1 MRAIDIINFI
11 NEDKF
16 SKYTVKQ
23 IYDELGKDDFI
34 EYIEAIATKVVRS
47 LNTVTKFNKAKPE
60 ISYAADDLHVYYKQ
74 KTVINNLELIESLII
89 YAFDS
94 RDSLYI
100 EYCFKD
106 EKGSIDQSF
115 NPWYIRDKDINI
127 EHVLKEKIISAY
139 NTPIADRKRK
149 FRLNIK

>member
-1 MRAIDIINFI
+1 MKAIDIINFI

-74 KTVINNLELIESLII
+74 KTVNKFQDDTGRNSKIMVII
-89 YAFDS
+89 
-94 RDSLYI
+94 
-100 EYCFKD
+100 
-106 EKGSIDQSF
+106 
-115 NPWYIRDKDINI
+115 
-127 EHVLKEKIISAY
+127 
-139 NTPIADRKRK
+139 
-149 FRLNIK
+149 